1 VRENP
6 VDSEIESTG
15 EDFKRHLGTVLMQ
28 ARNERNIGLI
38 KAVTD
43 LKLNRKY
50 LQGLESGD
58 WSALPGRFYARG
70 FLIQYACY
78 LGVDIKDE
86 LEILKTNDYRLTSP
100 HTFPDPPIAPKRF
113 WAVASGISFLLLLL
127 VFNIFPSHDEA
138 RTPAMDKPATSAE
151 PSPDNIQVN
160 HKDVSKGMARTDT
173 KRTSSTDSGETAE
186 TEKASPA
193 LHQYRFKANKLQVLL
208 RVFDRN
214 KKRIK
219 TFLLKP
225 GETARLKQ
233 EGFIY
238 ISAGRAGA
246 LIISV
251 DGRVVA
257 PAGSLGEPGSEVRMV
272 KVQSDTA

>member
-6 VDSEIESTG
+6 VDSEMESSG
-15 EDFKRHLGTVLMQ
+15 EDFKRHLGTLLIQ
-28 ARNERNIGLI
+28 ARNERKIGLI

-43 LKLNRKY
+43 LKLNREY

-58 WSALPGRFYARG
+58 WSALPGKFYARG
-70 FLIQYACY
+70 FLIQYARY

-86 LEILKTNDYRLTSP
+86 LAILKTSDYRLTSP

-127 VFNIFPSHDEA
+127 IFNIFLSHDEA
-138 RTPAMDKPATSAE
+138 RTPAMDKPATSTE
-151 PSPDNIQVN
+151 PSPDDIRVN
-160 HKDVSKGMARTDT
+160 HKDVSKGMARANT
-173 KRTSSTDSGETAE
+173 KRTSPTDSRENAK
-186 TEKASPA
+186 TEKVSPV
-193 LHQYRFKANKLQVLL
+193 LHQYSFKANKLQVLL

-214 KKRIK
+214 KKRIS

-233 EGFIY
+233 KGFIY

-246 LIISV
+246 LAISV
-251 DGRVVA
+251 DGKVVA
-257 PAGSLGEPGSEVRMV
+257 PAGSLGELGSEVRMV
-272 KVQSDTA
+272 KVRSDSV